1 MRDNIDDKPKGY
13 FPLDVNTIVDFI
25 SSKKNI
31 SDLFEDIKNLNVIEV
46 GDGHLNLV
54 FFVNSKEKS
63 ICIK

>member
-46 GDGHLNLV
+46 GDGNLNLV
-54 FFVNSKEKS
+54 FFVN
-63 ICIK
+63 